1 MILKTGVKI
10 QLLVFALI
18 TVLGVSYTAVRYIGI
33 GSGVLD
39 RTYTAYV
46 DLDNSGGAFTNSE
59 VTYRGVTVGKV
70 GPIKLTRDG
79 VHIELVLNKGK
90 KIPRDTIAVV
100 ANRSAVGEQYIDLQP
115 RSNNGP
121 FLADGSPYT
130 IPKADTRVPVPTADL
145 LINLDKTVASVDPK
159 NLGTIINELDKA
171 FRGAGPDLQSI
182 LDDSRRIIKEAND
195 NYDATA
201 NLIDNSKIVLNTQRD
216 KGDAIQSFA
225 RNLASLTDSIRDDD
239 PAIRSTIDQT
249 GPAVT
254 ETGRLVDDLSPTL
267 PVLLANLST
276 TGQVITAREDGLRS
290 MLIMFPFVVAGG
302 QTVLPGDGY
311 QHMGLVLNA
320 DAPAPCTKGYE
331 KTKVRWPQF
340 TKETPART
348 DTGCKDPDPNVDVRG
363 ARHAPKPK
371 PLIALPPGTLDGAG
385 EPPAA
390 STVSARS
397 DATGVQNNTAYQ
409 SYKSKEVF
417 VTGYDPTS
425 GAFTGPDG
433 QRYVMGSTGG
443 EQKLLGEAS
452 WEMLLTGPLSR

>member
-1 MILKTGVKI
+1 VILKTGVKI

-18 TVLGVSYTAVRYIGI
+18 TVLGVSYTAVHYIGI
-33 GSGVLD
+33 GSSLLN

-46 DLDNSGGAFTNSE
+46 DMDSSGGAFTNSE

-70 GPIKLTRDG
+70 GPINLTRDG
-79 VHIELVLNKGK
+79 VHIELVLNRGE

-115 RSNNGP
+115 RSNHGP
-121 FLADGSPYT
+121 FLADGVAYT
-130 IPKADTRVPVPTADL
+130 IPKVDTRVPVPTADL

-159 NLGTIINELDKA
+159 NLSTIINELDKA

-182 LDDSRRIIKEAND
+182 LDDSRRVIKEADD

-201 NLIDNSKIVLNTQRD
+201 DLIDNSKIVLDTQRD
-216 KGDAIQSFA
+216 KGDAIQTFA

-249 GPAVT
+249 TPAVN

-276 TGQVITAREDGLRS
+276 TGQIITARE
-290 MLIMFPFVVAGG
+290 
-302 QTVLPGDGY
+302 
-311 QHMGLVLNA
+311 
-320 DAPAPCTKGYE
+320 APAPCTKGYE
-331 KTKVRWPQF
+331 GTKARWPQF

-348 DTGCKDPDPNVDVRG
+348 DTGCKDPNPNVDVRG

-390 STVSARS
+390 STVSAKA
-397 DATGVQNNTAYQ
+397 DATGLANNTAYQ
-409 SYKSKEVF
+409 SYKTKEVF